1 MNVFPGEIFV
11 LSFSISDQNNNERVG
26 FYTYPSNTFFTEAD
40 VTEIDLTT
48 GNEDSSFGVVRGSSD
63 QRTLLVIRNSAKNFS
78 FSAINYNRTI
88 TNVTFTLN
96 LVDSSTGNVVCINV
110 YVYI

>member
-1 MNVFPGEIFV
+1 M
-11 LSFSISDQNNNERVG
+11 
-26 FYTYPSNTFFTEAD
+26 FFTEAD
-40 VTEIDLTT
+40 ITEIDLTT

-88 TNVTFTLN
+88 TNVTFSLN